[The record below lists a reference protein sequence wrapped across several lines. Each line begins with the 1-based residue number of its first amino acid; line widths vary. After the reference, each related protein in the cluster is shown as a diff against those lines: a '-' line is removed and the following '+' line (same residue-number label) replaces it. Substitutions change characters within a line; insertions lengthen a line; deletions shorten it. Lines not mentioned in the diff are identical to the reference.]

1 MCRQN
6 KGWKSLSSRL
16 DRGKNIHLSTDHV
29 DILDVSIE
37 GCTDER
43 LSLSDSIVRK
53 YEQRSMCLW
62 MGTLSIRIYCMR
74 IKM

>member
-6 KGWKSLSSRL
+6 KRVEIFEFAPGSWK
-16 DRGKNIHLSTDHV
+16 KIVHLSTDHV

-43 LSLSDSIVRK
+43 LSHFLTPLLGNMNNDLCVYGWNSVN
-53 YEQRSMCLW
+53 
-62 MGTLSIRIYCMR
+62 
-74 IKM
+74 

>member
-6 KGWKSLSSRL
+6 KRVEIFEFAPGSWK
-16 DRGKNIHLSTDHV
+16 NVHLSTDHV

-43 LSLSDSIVRK
+43 L
-53 YEQRSMCLW
+53 
-62 MGTLSIRIYCMR
+62 TF
-74 IKM
+74 